1 MNTSVNTIK
10 SSIIEQLSQFVLQN
24 PEVRLRY
31 EYSNRLELHLI
42 EVSPPERFG
51 SIAMEQFDYNLT
63 KIVSR
68 IDLSQSVMFFYVGD
82 ADFNI
87 QNPEFDQEGLLYQN
101 GRKSGW
107 YSKRS
112 VRQGLNGSTISEPSQ
127 VSDYSYAMA
136 A

>member
-1 MNTSVNTIK
+1 
-10 SSIIEQLSQFVLQN
+10 
-24 PEVRLRY
+24 
-31 EYSNRLELHLI
+31 
-42 EVSPPERFG
+42 
-51 SIAMEQFDYNLT
+51 MEQFDYNLT